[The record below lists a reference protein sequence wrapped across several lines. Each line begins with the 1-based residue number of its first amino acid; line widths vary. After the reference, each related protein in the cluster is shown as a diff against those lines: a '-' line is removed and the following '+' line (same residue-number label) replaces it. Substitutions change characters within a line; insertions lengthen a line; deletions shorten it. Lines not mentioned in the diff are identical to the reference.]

1 MYEPKNNAEYGE
13 LSHELTYHRY
23 MLSRG
28 QTGAL
33 FRDMSI
39 PEYIALHHVLHAI
52 SEKGGGTNSK
62 TYLRDIADEL
72 KLTMP
77 QTSKMTGKLRDKGL
91 VSWSHDG
98 DGSEGTYITLTE
110 DGVRRTE
117 KQEAVLKR
125 YYGRVAEKFGRENL
139 TALLR
144 LMTRLEQVMDEE
156 LNGKEEERNEG

>member
-1 MYEPKNNAEYGE
+1 M
-13 LSHELTYHRY
+13 T
-23 MLSRG
+23 SR
-28 QTGAL
+28 
-33 FRDMSI
+33 
-39 PEYIALHHVLHAI
+39 V
-52 SEKGGGTNSK
+52 
-62 TYLRDIADEL
+62 
-72 KLTMP
+72 KL
-77 QTSKMTGKLRDKGL
+77 
-91 VSWSHDG
+91 V
-98 DGSEGTYITLTE
+98 GSEGTYITLTE